1 MIKGEKSDI
10 TSPTTRR
17 GISIMLLV
25 PFGIIIGLVIAV
37 AYLIRKNM
45 QLKNELIML
54 RERHY

>member
-1 MIKGEKSDI
+1 MILQVQPPGG
-10 TSPTTRR
+10 

-45 QLKNELIML
+45 HLIRKNMQLKNELIMF
-54 RERHY
+54 

>member
-1 MIKGEKSDI
+1 MILQVQPPGG
-10 TSPTTRR
+10 
-17 GISIMLLV
+17 GINIMLLV

-45 QLKNELIML
+45 QLKNELIMF